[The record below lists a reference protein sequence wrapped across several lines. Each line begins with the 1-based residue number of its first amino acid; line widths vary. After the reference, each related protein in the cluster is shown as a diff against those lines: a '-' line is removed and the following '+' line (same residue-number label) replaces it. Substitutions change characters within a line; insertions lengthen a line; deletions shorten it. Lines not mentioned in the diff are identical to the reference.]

1 MEEFNLSTT
10 FSDKNPEPM
19 SVKDWLITML
29 LMMIPLANIVLMF
42 IWAFGSDVNIS
53 KKNFF
58 RANLILSAIILGL
71 YLVIFIFI
79 FIDTYIVTD
88 TDTDTDTDSES
99 DGATP

>member
-1 MEEFNLSTT
+1 MEEFNLSNT
-10 FSDKNPEPM
+10 FYDKNSEPM

-79 FIDTYIVTD
+79 VVISLI
-88 TDTDTDTDSES
+88 
-99 DGATP
+99 ATSSLLRI